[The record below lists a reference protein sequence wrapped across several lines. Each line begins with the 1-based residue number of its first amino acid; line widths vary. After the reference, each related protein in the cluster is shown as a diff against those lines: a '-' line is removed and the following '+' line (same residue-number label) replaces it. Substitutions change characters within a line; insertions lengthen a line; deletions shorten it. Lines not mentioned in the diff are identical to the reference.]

1 VLVDDGRGDD
11 DLLRLVVEIKG
22 RRGEDAKEK
31 ANTMRQ
37 YWVPAVNN
45 HGGFG
50 RWAVAEFTDVYAM
63 EADFIATL
71 EAAVSALLEPVLVGT
86 SEPALP

>member
-1 VLVDDGRGDD
+1 VDDGRGADD
-11 DLLRLVVEIKG
+11 PLHLVVEIKG

-45 HGGFG
+45 DGQFG

-63 EADFIATL
+63 EAEFTATIDGEVERVLQAVTVL
-71 EAAVSALLEPVLVGT
+71 EEVAA
-86 SEPALP
+86 